1 MNRRSLA
8 FVMLMSLLVFGSAL
22 SVVYSKHLNRKLF
35 VELGQLEAIHD
46 ELQAEWGRLQLEHS
60 TWTSH
65 DRIRQLARTRLQ
77 LHTPSADSVVL
88 VKP

>member
-1 MNRRSLA
+1 MNRGLVLA
-8 FVMLMSLLVFGSAL
+8 MFLSLLVFGSAL

-35 VELGQLEAIHD
+35 VNLEQLGQVHD
-46 ELQAEWGRLQLEHS
+46 ELQVEWGRLQLEHS
-60 TWTSH
+60 TWASH

-77 LHTPSADSVVL
+77 LQVPSADSIVL